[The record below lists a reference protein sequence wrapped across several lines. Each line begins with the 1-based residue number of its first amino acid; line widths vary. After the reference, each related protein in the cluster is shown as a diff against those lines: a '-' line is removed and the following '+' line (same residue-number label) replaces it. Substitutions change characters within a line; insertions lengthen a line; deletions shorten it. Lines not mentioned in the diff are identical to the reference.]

1 MSAHHRTTAP
11 PRRLALPVLALAAL
25 CALLAACSS
34 CPPTAAAGQPNSV
47 LPGNPEPT
55 SGPYVVTA
63 IDNHFHDIHPEDRN
77 VIHEDQ
83 PFVVKNVGANLHNFT
98 VIGTQISIDLKPGQ
112 SFEWPTIGSKLKPA
126 TWVVVCKYHAY
137 LGMIGMFTVAP

>member
-1 MSAHHRTTAP
+1 MSAHRRRTSPA
-11 PRRLALPVLALAAL
+11 RRVALPVLAVAAL

-34 CPPTAAAGQPNSV
+34 CPPTATAGQPNSV

-77 VIHEDQ
+77 VIHADQ
-83 PFVVKNVGANLHNFT
+83 PFVVKNAGANLHNFT
-98 VIGTQISIDLKPGQ
+98 VIGTQISIDLQPGQ

-137 LGMIGMFTVAP
+137 LGMIGMFTVEP

>member
-1 MSAHHRTTAP
+1 MAPQPFVSASRHIVVP
-11 PRRLALPVLALAAL
+11 ALVAM

-34 CPPTAAAGQPNSV
+34 CPPTAAARQSNRV

-77 VIHEDQ
+77 TIHSDQ
-83 PFVVKNVGANLHNFT
+83 PFVVKNAGANLHNFT
-98 VIGTQISIDLKPGQ
+98 VIGTAISIDLRPGQ
-112 SFEWPTIGSKLKPA
+112 SFEWSTIGSKLGPA

-137 LGMIGMFTVAP
+137 LGMIGMFTVTP